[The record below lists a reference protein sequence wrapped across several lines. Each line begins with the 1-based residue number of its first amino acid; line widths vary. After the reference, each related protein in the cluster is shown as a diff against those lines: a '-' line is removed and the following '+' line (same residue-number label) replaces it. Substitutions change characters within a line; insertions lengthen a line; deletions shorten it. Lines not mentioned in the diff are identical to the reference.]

1 MKMKNRIIRLLGG
14 ATKEEISKLYEMN
27 IKLEDALYEERIAHD
42 RTRSF
47 FGNRETS
54 SKEKNDYFMVEQIA
68 RDFKTIFLELIT
80 SRSKENDWTF
90 ESEVHTNKLQDEIY
104 FSQKIIYGKTSNF
117 QTVCE
122 DIEAAILYMREI
134 GYKFNVRTIKRATLI
149 EFTKLRLKRKK
160 Q

>member
-1 MKMKNRIIRLLGG
+1 MKDRIIKMLGG
-14 ATKEEISKLYEMN
+14 TTSAEVSRLYEMN
-27 IKLEDALYEERIAHD
+27 IKLEDALHEERKAHN
-42 RTRSF
+42 RIRNF
-47 FGNRETS
+47 FGKRKTS